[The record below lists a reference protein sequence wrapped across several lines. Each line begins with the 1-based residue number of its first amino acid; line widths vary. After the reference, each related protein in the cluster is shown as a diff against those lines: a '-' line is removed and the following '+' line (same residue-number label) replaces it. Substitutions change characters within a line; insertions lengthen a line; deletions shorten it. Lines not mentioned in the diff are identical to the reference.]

1 MLPLAALTAVL
12 AASPAAAIP
21 DPGFMMRTAFVDA
34 ESMYLTVGGGME
46 NGTPVVM

>member
-1 MLPLAALTAVL
+1 MLPVAALTAL
-12 AASPAAAIP
+12 LASPAAAIP
-21 DPGFMMRTAFVDA
+21 DPGYMMRTAFVDA